1 MTVYTANTPIHML
14 MPPYILI
21 SLSAT
26 LLNTVFTPLHVF
38 PGPQPSVLDDVDGWT
53 DVKIRQVDGWMDR

>member
-21 SLSAT
+21 SLSAAV
-26 LLNTVFTPLHVF
+26 LNAVFTPLHVF
-38 PGPQPSVLDDVDGWT
+38 PGPQPSALDDMDGWT
-53 DVKIRQVDGWMDR
+53 DLKIRQVDR

>member
-26 LLNTVFTPLHVF
+26 VLNTVFTPLHVF
-38 PGPQPSVLDDVDGWT
+38 PGPQPSVLNDVDGWT
-53 DVKIRQVDGWMDR
+53 DVEIRQIDR